1 MIRNWRMVAR
11 LLAGSIRH
19 RWRHIAVATVAVT
32 LGAGMISAAAIVAS
46 SVREKM
52 DRSLRAYGPN
62 LLIVPRSGVGTG
74 ATLDQT
80 DVAALERAHSAGD
93 LAGYAPFLYVVARV
107 DGRPVAVAGT
117 WFDAVRKL
125 SPWWQVD
132 GAWVDDRR
140 DTGRAL
146 IGVRVAEDLGLQVGD
161 SLVLRYGDLKRSLEV
176 AGVVT
181 TGGPEDGQ
189 VLVTLAT
196 AQALAGQAGR
206 VSLVQA
212 SALPARLRTAA
223 GGIQAALPDAEV
235 KTVRQ
240 VALAEATVGARVE
253 LLLGLVGLLV
263 LATASLGV
271 TATQTTSV
279 LERSRE
285 VGLMKALGA
294 MERRIAKLFLA
305 EGALIGLA
313 GGVLGYGLG
322 LAFAE
327 AIGRTVFA
335 ETLTPR
341 PWVIPMTIGTATAVT
356 LLASLPPIHRA
367 ARAQP
372 AEVLRGE

>member
-1 MIRNWRMVAR
+1 MTRNRRMFGR
-11 LLAGSIRH
+11 ILAGSIRH
-19 RWRHIAVATVAVT
+19 RWRHVVVATVAVT
-32 LGAGMISAAAIVAS
+32 LGAGMVSAAAIVAS
-46 SVREKM
+46 SVSEKM
-52 DRSLRAYGPN
+52 GRSLRAYGPN
-62 LLIVPRSGVGTG
+62 LLVVPRAGVGTG

-80 DVAALERAHSAGD
+80 DLAALERARSAGD
-93 LAGYAPFLYVVARV
+93 LAGFAPFLYVVARV

-117 WFDAVRKL
+117 WFEATRKL

-146 IGVRVAEDLGLQVGD
+146 IGVRLAEDLGLKVGG
-161 SLVLRYGDLKRSLEV
+161 SLMLRYGDLARRLEIS
-176 AGVVT
+176 GVVT

-189 VLVTLAT
+189 VLVTLAA
-196 AQALAGQAGR
+196 AQALTGQAGR

-212 SALPARLRTAA
+212 SALPARLQAA
-223 GGIQAALPDAEV
+223 ADEIQAALPDAEA

-240 VALAEATVGARVE
+240 VALAEAAVGARVE

-294 MERRIAKLFLA
+294 MERRIVKLFLA

-322 LAFAE
+322 LAFAT
-327 AIGRTVFA
+327 AVGRTVFA
-335 ETLTPR
+335 TALTLR
-341 PWVIPMTIGTATAVT
+341 PWVVPVTVGTATAVT

-367 ARAQP
+367 ASAQP